1 VRRVYSQLLTL
12 HVLIQDRSK
21 LPVAPANSSA
31 LRISASFSL
40 ILLFHRLLHRFF
52 IRLRASLL
60 EDSAK
65 PFRIRNPRI
74 AEALTSRFTPI
85 LGASLAGFWLRL
97 CPKSQLRM
105 TIAIYMFT
113 RSLEF
118 GYNAAEEKGI
128 WGKRGKPDWV
138 GSWMIMPFA
147 YGQLLHSFVFDR
159 DCFPS
164 GFGDFILKRSPEYMQ
179 ARPAGLPAY
188 AKWPGTF
195 DIVDALAELS
205 RLKWPAFVSPILF
218 PQKEHPLPLSLSS
231 ISPKTGSAHPLI
243 QHTSCALLHPQ
254 DPSCTRTYL
263 KYFLSAFP
271 TTARFFAAIY
281 GAFALLSYKSF
292 LANPTEA
299 LNKLASRIL
308 RMTLFITGAIGT
320 SWGSICL
327 FANYL
332 PKNFLSTQRW
342 FLGGFLGGMWAF
354 VARKG
359 ERSNFLY
366 CARLSIDS
374 LWKVG
379 VKHGWWKGFKSG
391 DVFVFVA
398 SLALLNVVYEA
409 RPRAVRGSVLRK
421 GMGVVRG
428 DGWVDRVVTIGAT
441 ENKVEQEDQTVQEK
455 SEEMRKD
462 E

>member
-1 VRRVYSQLLTL
+1 M
-12 HVLIQDRSK
+12 
-21 LPVAPANSSA
+21 
-31 LRISASFSL
+31 
-40 ILLFHRLLHRFF
+40 
-52 IRLRASLL
+52 
-60 EDSAK
+60 
-65 PFRIRNPRI
+65 
-74 AEALTSRFTPI
+74 
-85 LGASLAGFWLRL
+85 
-97 CPKSQLRM
+97 RM
-105 TIAIYMFT
+105 TIAIYVFT

-164 GFGDFILKRSPEYMQ
+164 GFGEFILKRSPEYIQ
-179 ARPAGLPAY
+179 TRPTSLPAY
-188 AKWPGTF
+188 TKWPGTF
-195 DIVDALAELS
+195 DIVDALAQLS
-205 RLKWPAFVSPILF
+205 RLKWPAFTSPILF
-218 PQKEHPLPLSLSS
+218 PQKENPLPLSVSS
-231 ISPKTGSAHPLI
+231 IAPITGSAHPLI
-243 QHTSCALLHPQ
+243 QHTSCALLHPS
-254 DPSCTRTYL
+254 DPSCARTYL

-271 TTARFFAAIY
+271 TTARFFTAFY
-281 GAFALLSYKSF
+281 GAFALLSYKAF
-292 LANPTEA
+292 LANPTQA
-299 LNKLASRIL
+299 LNRLASRIL

-332 PKNFLSTQRW
+332 PKGFLSTQRW
-342 FLGGFLGGMWAF
+342 FLGGFLGGMWAY

-379 VKHGWWKGFKSG
+379 VKHGWWKGFESG

-409 RPRAVRGSVLRK
+409 RPRAVRGSVVRK
-421 GMGVVRG
+421 GLGVVRG
-428 DGWVDRVVTIGAT
+428 DGWVDRVVTVGGTT
-441 ENKVEQEDQTVQEK
+441 ETKDDGVEEQIVEK
-455 SEEMRKD
+455 SEEIVEESKEIIQESKDLRK
-462 E
+462 EE